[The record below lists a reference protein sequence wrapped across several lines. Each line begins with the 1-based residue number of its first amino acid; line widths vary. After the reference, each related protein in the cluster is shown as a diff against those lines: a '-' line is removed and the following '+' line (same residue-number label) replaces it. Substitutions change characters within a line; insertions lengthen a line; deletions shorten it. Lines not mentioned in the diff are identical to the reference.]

1 MIRKKL
7 RSKSIFDCASYFA
20 LILALIVFL
29 FPVYWIASI
38 SLKTH
43 AQAIS
48 LPPVWFFKP
57 ISENYQYVFQEYN
70 IGRYLWN
77 SIVIG
82 VSSVMLTLLLSIPA
96 AYGLVRFKFKGREN
110 LAFWILSIR
119 ILPSIAIALPIV
131 LIMKTFALVDTYPA
145 LIIMHTII
153 NIPFAVWLLMGFFQG
168 IPWEL
173 EEASMVDGCTRFG
186 ALCRIILP
194 IAMPGVVVTLLFCFL
209 LSWNEFV
216 FAVILTHYRAATLP
230 VATVGLV
237 GFGYITWGQIAA
249 VAVVIIAPVIVVAV
263 SIQRYL
269 IRGLTFGAIKW

>member
-7 RSKSIFDCASYFA
+7 RSKIVFNGASYFI
-20 LILALIVFL
+20 LILALIAFL
-29 FPVYWIASI
+29 FPVYWIVSI

-43 AQAIS
+43 VQAIS

-57 ISENYQYVFQEYN
+57 ILDNYQYIFQEYN
-70 IGRYLWN
+70 MGHYLCN
-77 SIVIG
+77 SIIIG
-82 VSSVMLTLLLSIPA
+82 VFSVILTLFLSIPA
-96 AYGLVRFKFKGREN
+96 AYALVRFKFKGREN
-110 LAFWILSIR
+110 IAFWILSIR
-119 ILPSIAIALPIV
+119 ILPSIAIALPIL

-145 LIIMHTII
+145 LIIMHTVT

-186 ALCRIILP
+186 ALCRITLP

-249 VAVVIIAPVIVVAV
+249 AAVVIIAPVIVIAV

-269 IRGLTFGAIKW
+269 IRGLTFGAVKW

>member
-1 MIRKKL
+1 MIGKKL
-7 RSKSIFDCASYFA
+7 GSKDILDCASYFT
-20 LILALIVFL
+20 LIIALIVFL
-29 FPVYWIASI
+29 FPVYWIVSI

-57 ISENYQYVFQEYN
+57 ILDNYQYVFQEYN
-70 IGRYLWN
+70 MGHYFWN
-77 SIVIG
+77 SIIIG
-82 VSSVMLTLLLSIPA
+82 LSSVILTLLLSIPA
-96 AYGLVRFKFKGREN
+96 AYALVRFKFKGREN
-110 LAFWILSIR
+110 LAFWILSVR
-119 ILPSIAIALPIV
+119 ILPSIAIALPIL
-131 LIMKTFALVDTYPA
+131 LIMKTFALVDTHLA
-145 LIIMHTII
+145 LIIMHTVA

-186 ALCRIILP
+186 ALCRITLP
-194 IAMPGVVVTLLFCFL
+194 IAMPGVVVTLLFCFI

-249 VAVVIIAPVIVVAV
+249 AAVIIIAPVIVIAVA
-263 SIQRYL
+263 IQRYL
-269 IRGLTFGAIKW
+269 IRGLTFGAIK